1 MNSQNGEVKEVC
13 DMFCAMQKT
22 LIQGS
27 ADAERCAATRCIIRY
42 TALLRCSSLSP
53 PKALSARPH
62 IAASA
67 LVHHC
72 LTGATHCCWSRRRGE
87 PYIGPGYE
95 TITDLLNAGLTD
107 EELAPFALKPKAKQ
121 MVMAQIAAGAGGAR
135 TEIVD

>member
-27 ADAERCAATRCIIRY
+27 ADAERCAATRCIYATLRY
-42 TALLRCSSLSP
+42 CAARRCRP

-67 LVHHC
+67 LVHHF
-72 LTGATHCCWSRRRGE
+72 LTGATVCWSRRRGE